1 MNSSS
6 RAMRPRGLSHRISA
20 RGKFTAQSLQ
30 EKRLS
35 LPVGM
40 LNDRDK
46 INRPRSQSSR
56 LACARMQGYVRRC
69 WHLGP
74 RPTPSGSTGLARST
88 ASSNSW
94 SHPSFTRQRRP
105 RNRNHSDK
113 PQKTC
118 GPGCK
123 AAKPQSRKAL
133 CLKVKIFP
141 ELHPV
146 PSSDRLFLGSHCM
159 RCGPHL
165 RYIHKWRRTWT
176 SGRRFGW
183 KKPHQVMRHGFL
195 FLTKR
200 ILRSECLART
210 LRRKKRTWQRSRIT
224 CFLLWRD

>member
-1 MNSSS
+1 MACRLRFAKNGPGGCWMNSSS

-123 AAKPQSRKAL
+123 AAKPQSL
-133 CLKVKIFP
+133 VP
-141 ELHPV
+141 EGEDLPRA
-146 PSSDRLFLGSHCM
+146 PSGAFLGPSLL
-159 RCGPHL
+159 GVSLYAL
-165 RYIHKWRRTWT
+165 RAA
-176 SGRRFGW
+176 S
-183 KKPHQVMRHGFL
+183 
-195 FLTKR
+195 
-200 ILRSECLART
+200 
-210 LRRKKRTWQRSRIT
+210 
-224 CFLLWRD
+224 

>member
-1 MNSSS
+1 MSED
-6 RAMRPRGLSHRISA
+6 AGTWAH
-20 RGKFTAQSLQ
+20 
-30 EKRLS
+30 
-35 LPVGM
+35 
-40 LNDRDK
+40 
-46 INRPRSQSSR
+46 
-56 LACARMQGYVRRC
+56 
-69 WHLGP
+69 GP
-74 RPTPSGSTGLARST
+74 RPREAQAWLAARLHPILGRTPRLHDSADPGIGIT
-88 ASSNSW
+88 AIS
-94 SHPSFTRQRRP
+94 RRRP
-105 RNRNHSDK
+105 AVL
-113 PQKTC
+113 
-118 GPGCK
+118 